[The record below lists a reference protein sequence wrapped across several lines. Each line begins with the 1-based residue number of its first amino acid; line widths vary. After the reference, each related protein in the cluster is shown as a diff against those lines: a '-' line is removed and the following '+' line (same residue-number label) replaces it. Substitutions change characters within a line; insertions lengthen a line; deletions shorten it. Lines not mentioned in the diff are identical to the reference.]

1 MSEISGPSTYAASAV
16 ALVAG
21 LTLNEWVAVV
31 SLVVMIATFF
41 LNWWFKYHEF
51 LLAIHSVGK
60 CAPEGKKQSR
70 EDDDG

>member
-1 MSEISGPSTYAASAV
+1 MSEVTGPSTYVASAV

-41 LNWWFKYHEF
+41 LNWWFKYHQF
-51 LLAIHSVGK
+51 ILTMKSVVQYK
-60 CAPEGKKQSR
+60 PEGEKQTR
-70 EDDDG
+70 QGND